1 MKLIIQIPAFNEV
14 GTLAETVADL
24 PRHIDGVDI
33 IEYLVIDD
41 GSHDGTS
48 ELAHKLGV
56 HHVVRHTGNR
66 GLARGFQTGI
76 DTALSLSADIIVNTD
91 ADNQYA
97 GQDIEKLVR
106 PILDGTADIVIGDRQ
121 VGDHAH
127 FSWLKQR
134 LQQVG
139 SFVVGRLSNTDVPD
153 AVSGFRAISRKA
165 AQRIHILSDFSYTT
179 EMLIQAGRNRL
190 TVAAVPIRTNKVDR
204 PSRLFGSIPGFIMRT
219 GTTIVR
225 AYAMYYPLRVFMMI
239 GLISALIGV
248 VPILR
253 FVYFFFVDGGQGH
266 VQSLVIGGTLF
277 MLGIVAMM
285 LGILADLIGRNRQLN
300 EATLERIKRVE
311 FMLARQELNDLELAP
326 RKITAKDL
334 EHAK

>member
-1 MKLIIQIPAFNEV
+1 
-14 GTLAETVADL
+14 
-24 PRHIDGVDI
+24 
-33 IEYLVIDD
+33 
-41 GSHDGTS
+41 
-48 ELAHKLGV
+48 
-56 HHVVRHTGNR
+56 
-66 GLARGFQTGI
+66 
-76 DTALSLSADIIVNTD
+76 
-91 ADNQYA
+91 
-97 GQDIEKLVR
+97 
-106 PILDGTADIVIGDRQ
+106 
-121 VGDHAH
+121 
-127 FSWLKQR
+127 
-134 LQQVG
+134 
-139 SFVVGRLSNTDVPD
+139 
-153 AVSGFRAISRKA
+153 
-165 AQRIHILSDFSYTT
+165 
-179 EMLIQAGRNRL
+179 
-190 TVAAVPIRTNKVDR
+190 
-204 PSRLFGSIPGFIMRT
+204 MRT